1 MNSFYKRIKLASFDV
16 LYNIYDSY
24 ISKEIII
31 ILFDLIVIMQ
41 TLSINL
47 CDGVKFYLNIIK

>member
-24 ISKEIII
+24 ISKEILI
-31 ILFDLIVIMQ
+31 ILCDIIEIMQ
-41 TLSINL
+41 NLSINL
-47 CDGVKFYLNIIK
+47 CDGVKFYLNIIN

>member
-24 ISKEIII
+24 ISKEILI
-31 ILFDLIVIMQ
+31 ILCDIIEIMQ
-41 TLSINL
+41 NLSITLFKYIN
-47 CDGVKFYLNIIK
+47 

>member
-24 ISKEIII
+24 ISKEILI
-31 ILFDLIVIMQ
+31 ILCDIIEIMQ
-41 TLSINL
+41 NLSINL